1 MGTQTVLPEPQS
13 ARQQRLTLVRP
24 LDCMY
29 QKTFKNGL
37 WAGYPLWAGDPL
49 WAEYPLRACRQ
60 YHTHC
65 GLSAYRGHRGNCG
78 PEATSG
84 SREAWIC
91 GPLPT
96 VVTIPTVGAVP
107 TAGLRPTGGFL
118 PTAGLQPIVGSK
130 PSRAS
135 HIISLYSSVCPTMPG
150 EVAAGGAVI
159 PVGQDQA
166 GGAALQAAGPVGLQ
180 VVRAFAI
187 HQPAQ
192 VGLPD
197 LGEGVPIEGCR
208 EGAAPDLAY
217 QLGILTDVADQLRGA
232 VQGFRAGRVAAHQK
246 PVSPVFDQL
255 RESAYRAGQ
264 HQATRRHGFHHHDSE
279 RFRPGL
285 QLHQEGAAFVFRRQL
300 ALVNQPAVR
309 DARFLGRHLLRQ
321 SRAPQPGSAEIVQP
335 EALVPLVQPAGN
347 LGARGSEVCPP
358 VS

>member
-1 MGTQTVLPEPQS
+1 MGCGQDTHCGQATHCGRADTTTPAVGFVPTVGAEITVGLKPPVGPENHG
-13 ARQQRLTLVRP
+13 
-24 LDCMY
+24 Y
-29 QKTFKNGL
+29 
-37 WAGYPLWAGDPL
+37 AGPYPLWL
-49 WAEYPLRACRQ
+49 LYPR
-60 YHTHC
+60 
-65 GLSAYRGHRGNCG
+65 
-78 PEATSG
+78 
-84 SREAWIC
+84 IC

-118 PTAGLQPIVGSK
+118 PTAGPQPIVGSK

-232 VQGFRAGRVAAHQK
+232 VQGFRAGRVAAH
-246 PVSPVFDQL
+246 
-255 RESAYRAGQ
+255 
-264 HQATRRHGFHHHDSE
+264 
-279 RFRPGL
+279 
-285 QLHQEGAAFVFRRQL
+285 
-300 ALVNQPAVR
+300 
-309 DARFLGRHLLRQ
+309 
-321 SRAPQPGSAEIVQP
+321 
-335 EALVPLVQPAGN
+335 
-347 LGARGSEVCPP
+347 
-358 VS
+358 